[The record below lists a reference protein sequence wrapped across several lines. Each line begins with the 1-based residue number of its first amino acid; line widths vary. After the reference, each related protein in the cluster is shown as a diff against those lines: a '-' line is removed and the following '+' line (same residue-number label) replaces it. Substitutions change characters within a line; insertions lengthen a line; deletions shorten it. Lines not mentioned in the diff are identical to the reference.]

1 MTTATVM
8 DQAEEQSKIGSA
20 VGSMALCVAM
30 LISSEFL
37 PMSLLT
43 PIADDLGVTLG
54 MAGQSISVCGLFALM
69 ASLIAAPIASYFN
82 RKRVLLT
89 LTTLLLAS
97 LLITVLARD
106 FLTLMVARAL
116 LGLAIGAFWT
126 LSTATVM
133 QLVPVAKVPMALSI
147 IFMGNAMATAF
158 AGPIGAYVGEAVGW
172 RTVFGALIPM
182 VICVL
187 IWQAA
192 SLPSMKPG
200 KKIRFVEL
208 FLLVKRRYVVFGM
221 LGVML
226 SFSGALSSFTYFR
239 PFLEAKTRVDAHS
252 LSLLL
257 LGLGLAGF
265 VGTRFAGVMLQRGN
279 LYRLLR
285 FLPGALAVVTLL
297 LAAFGGTYW
306 VAAIAMIAWGGLWSA
321 IPVCWSTWLGR
332 ELKDHPES
340 GGGLMIASIQ
350 LSIMLGGAAGGHMLD
365 TVSSASPL
373 LGGGVLLIIATLV
386 IGNGSRLRRG

>member
-1 MTTATVM
+1 MTTSTVM
-8 DQAEEQSKIGSA
+8 DQPEEKAKIGSA

-43 PIADDLGVTLG
+43 PIADDLGVTQG
-54 MAGQSISVCGLFALM
+54 MAGQAISVCGLFALL

-89 LTTLLLAS
+89 LTALLLVS
-97 LLITVLARD
+97 LLITVVAPD
-106 FLTLMVARAL
+106 FLTLMLARAI

-133 QLVPVAKVPMALSI
+133 QLVPVAKVPIALSM

-158 AGPIGAYVGEAVGW
+158 SGPIGAYVGEAVGW
-172 RTVFGALIPM
+172 RTVFGGLIPI
-182 VICVL
+182 VLCVF
-187 IWQAA
+187 IWQAV
-192 SLPSMKPG
+192 SLPNMKPG

-208 FLLVKRRYVVFGM
+208 FLLIKRRYVVFGM

-226 SFSGALSSFTYFR
+226 SFSGALSAFTYFR
-239 PFLEAKTRVDAHS
+239 PFLETETKVDSHS

-265 VGTRFAGVMLQRGN
+265 VGTRFAGVMLQRGR
-279 LYRLLR
+279 LYPMLR
-285 FLPGALAVVTLL
+285 FLPGVLAVVTLL
-297 LAAFGGTYW
+297 LAAFGGSYW
-306 VAAIAMIAWGGLWSA
+306 IAAAAMVAWGALWSA

-332 ELKDHPES
+332 ELQDHPES

-350 LSIMLGGAAGGHMLD
+350 LSIMLGGAAGGHLLD
-365 TVSSASPL
+365 TVNPASPL
-373 LGGGVLLIIATLV
+373 LGGSVLLILAALV
-386 IGNGSRLRRG
+386 IGNGNRLKRV